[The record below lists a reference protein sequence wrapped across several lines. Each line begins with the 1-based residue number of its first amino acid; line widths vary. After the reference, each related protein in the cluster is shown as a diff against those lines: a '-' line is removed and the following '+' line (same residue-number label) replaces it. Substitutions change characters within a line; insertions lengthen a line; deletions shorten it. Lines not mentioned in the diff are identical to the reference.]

1 MGRLDNIFVISL
13 HRARDLSAKGWPVEF
28 NAGDH
33 AIAGYLPVSA
43 IIEFAEAQILILIAD
58 ADTEKTIL
66 ATVSP
71 AAQKA
76 WEALKR
82 SGYIRM
88 AAK

>member
-58 ADTEKTIL
+58 TEKTIL

>member
-1 MGRLDNIFVISL
+1 MGRLDNIFVISV
-13 HRARDLSAKGWPVEF
+13 HSARDPSAKGWPVEF

-43 IIEFAEAQILILIAD
+43 IIEFAEAEILILIAD
-58 ADTEKTIL
+58 ADTEKSIL
-66 ATVSP
+66 ATNP
-71 AAQKA
+71 AAQKM